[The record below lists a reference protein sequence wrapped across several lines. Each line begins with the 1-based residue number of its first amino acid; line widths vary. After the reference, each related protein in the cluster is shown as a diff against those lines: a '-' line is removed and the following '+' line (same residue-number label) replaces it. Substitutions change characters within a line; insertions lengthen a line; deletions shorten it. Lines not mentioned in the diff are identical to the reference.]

1 MVKKKAN
8 PAFPRRD
15 RDICWICEE
24 RPANSQEHAF
34 KSSRIK
40 KIWKA
45 GGEQPLGTIGSD
57 GRIYKMSG
65 PNHGIFMFGKT
76 ICSYCNNQFSQPFD
90 KAYDHFMDFILDDL
104 EYYRNRRDFHWDEVF
119 AGTPYDQGD
128 LARYYVKHFGCKM
141 YDAGYE
147 VPEDLRLYLHDPE
160 MVHTFS
166 LLLYKDYE
174 HVQGLDPSRPE
185 EWFTPF
191 SNYGELVDDNDKRT
205 GFVGCLQDGF
215 IGVIF
220 RWEDEHIRIPE
231 QWCFGFQPVTYMR
244 DVHELPYQNLW
255 DGLPRNNEISEVS
268 KEMERVAEEI
278 YRFNDDFQR
287 FIADQESGAFTEEE
301 LFWKGLAISVRQ
313 KTLETDLERVKK
325 RQKKLMDQLG
335 FDPVANAEP
344 KRRQSKSKDGTP

>member
-1 MVKKKAN
+1 MVKKKSN

-15 RDICWICEE
+15 REMCWICEE
-24 RPANSQEHAF
+24 RPADTQEHAF

-57 GRIYKMSG
+57 GRFYKMSG

-76 ICSYCNNQFSQPFD
+76 ICAYCNNQFSQPFD
-90 KAYDHFMDFILDDL
+90 MAYDHFMDFILDDL
-104 EYYRNRRDFHWDEVF
+104 EYFRNRREFHWDEVF
-119 AGTPYDQGD
+119 AGTPYNQGD

-141 YDAGYE
+141 YDAGFE

-174 HVQGLDPSRPE
+174 HVQGRDPSHPE
-185 EWFTPF
+185 EWFAPF
-191 SNYGELVDDNDKRT
+191 SSYLELVDDNEKRA

-220 RWEDEHIRIPE
+220 RWEDERIRIPE

-244 DVHELPYQNLW
+244 DVSELPYQNLW
-255 DGLPRNNEISEVS
+255 DGLPRSSDFHQVT
-268 KEMERVAEEI
+268 
-278 YRFNDDFQR
+278 DDAKKVIEQV
-287 FIADQESGAFTEEE
+287 QKFTEDVEDFITDQQSGEFSQEE
-301 LFWKGLAISVRQ
+301 LFSRSVALRVRQ
-313 KTLETDLERVKK
+313 KTLELDYQRAQE
-325 RQKKLMDQLG
+325 QQQKLMDQLG
-335 FDPVANAEP
+335 FDPEAHLNRR
-344 KRRQSKSKDGTP
+344 KRPPR

>member
-8 PAFPRRD
+8 QAFPRRD
-15 RDICWICEE
+15 REICWICEE
-24 RPANSQEHAF
+24 RPANTQEHAF

-45 GGEQPLGTIGSD
+45 GGEQPLGTVGSD
-57 GRIYKMSG
+57 GRFYTMSG

-90 KAYDHFMDFILDDL
+90 MAYDHFMDFILDDL
-104 EYYRNRRDFHWDEVF
+104 EYFKNRREFHWDEVF
-119 AGTPYDQGD
+119 AGTPYNQGD

-141 YDAGYE
+141 YDAGFE

-174 HVQGLDPSRPE
+174 HVQGLDPSNPE
-185 EWFTPF
+185 EWFAPF
-191 SNYGELVDDNDKRT
+191 SSYLELVDDNEKRA

-231 QWCFGFQPVTYMR
+231 QWCFGFQRVTYMR
-244 DVHELPYQNLW
+244 DVSELPYQNLW
-255 DGLPRNNEISEVS
+255 DGLPRRRDFLQVT
-268 KEMERVAEEI
+268 
-278 YRFNDDFQR
+278 DDAKK
-287 FIADQESGAFTEEE
+287 FIEQAQKFTEDVQDFLADQQSGKVSEKE
-301 LFWKGLAISVRQ
+301 LFDRSVALGVRQ
-313 KTLETDLERVKK
+313 KMLELEYQRAQEQQ
-325 RQKKLMDQLG
+325 RKLMDQLG
-335 FDPVANAEP
+335 FDPEAHFNRG
-344 KRRQSKSKDGTP
+344 KRPPR

>member
-1 MVKKKAN
+1 MKKKSN

-15 RDICWICEE
+15 RKICWICEK
-24 RPANSQEHAF
+24 RPADTQEHAF

-40 KIWKA
+40 KIWEA
-45 GGEQPLGTIGSD
+45 GGRQPLGTIGSD
-57 GRIYKMSG
+57 GRFYKMSG

-90 KAYDHFMDFILDDL
+90 MAYDHFMDFILDDL
-104 EYYRNRRDFHWDEVF
+104 EYFKNRRKFNWDEIF
-119 AGTPYDQGD
+119 ADTPFDQRH

-174 HVQGLDPSRPE
+174 HVQGRDPSHPE
-185 EWFTPF
+185 EWFAPF
-191 SNYGELVDDNDKRT
+191 SSYLEFVDDNEKRA

-231 QWCFGFQPVTYMR
+231 QWCFGFQQVTYMR
-244 DVHELPYQNLW
+244 DVSELPYQNLW
-255 DGLPRNNEISEVS
+255 DGLPRRNEVFEIEDDA
-268 KEMERVAEEI
+268 KRVIEQAAKFAEDVQEFEADQDSGKFSAEEMFA
-278 YRFNDDFQR
+278 R
-287 FIADQESGAFTEEE
+287 SVE
-301 LFWKGLAISVRQ
+301 LSVRQ
-313 KTLETDLERVKK
+313 KVLQADAQRVLGHQ
-325 RQKKLMDQLG
+325 QKLFDQLG
-335 FDPVANAEP
+335 FDLEANSTR
-344 KRRQSKSKDGTP
+344 KRKNPPSS

>member
-8 PAFPRRD
+8 QAFPRRD
-15 RDICWICEE
+15 RKMCWICEE
-24 RPANSQEHAF
+24 RPADTQEHAF

-40 KIWKA
+40 KIWEA
-45 GGEQPLGTIGSD
+45 GGRQPLGTIGRD
-57 GRIYKMSG
+57 GRFYKMSG

-104 EYYRNRRDFHWDEVF
+104 EYYRNRREFHWDEIF

-141 YDAGYE
+141 YDAGFE

-174 HVQGLDPSRPE
+174 HVQGLDPSNPE
-185 EWFTPF
+185 EWFAPF
-191 SNYGELVDDNDKRT
+191 SSYLELVDGNEKRA

-231 QWCFGFQPVTYMR
+231 QWCFGFQPTAYMR
-244 DVHELPYQNLW
+244 DRRELPYQNLW
-255 DGLPRNNEISEVS
+255 ETLPKHNEIAEITEQAEQVMGDVS
-268 KEMERVAEEI
+268 
-278 YRFNDDFQR
+278 R
-287 FIADQESGAFTEEE
+287 FISDAGRFTEEIATGTVPK
-301 LFWKGLAISVRQ
+301 WKIMGRAISLNFRRGMLNSRLQRAQERQ
-313 KTLETDLERVKK
+313 QR
-325 RQKKLMDQLG
+325 LMDQLG

-344 KRRQSKSKDGTP
+344 KRRQSKDKDETP

>member
-8 PAFPRRD
+8 HAFPRRD
-15 RDICWICEE
+15 RETCWICEE
-24 RPANSQEHAF
+24 RPADTQEHAF

-40 KIWKA
+40 KIWEA
-45 GGEQPLGTIGSD
+45 GGRQPLGTIGQD
-57 GRIYKMSG
+57 GRFYKMSG

-76 ICSYCNNQFSQPFD
+76 ICAYCNNQFSQPFD

-104 EYYRNRRDFHWDEVF
+104 EYFKNRREFHWDEIF
-119 AGTPYDQGD
+119 AGTPYNQGD

-174 HVQGLDPSRPE
+174 HVQGLDPSNPE
-185 EWFTPF
+185 EWFAPF
-191 SNYGELVDDNDKRT
+191 SSYLEIPDGSGNRA

-220 RWEDEHIRIPE
+220 RWEDEDIRSPE
-231 QWCFGFQPVTYMR
+231 QWCLGFQQVTYMR
-244 DVHELPYQNLW
+244 DVSELPYQNLW
-255 DGLPRNNEISEVS
+255 DGLPRSNEFYEVADDAKKVIEQVQKFSEDVQ
-268 KEMERVAEEI
+268 
-278 YRFNDDFQR
+278 D
-287 FIADQESGAFTEEE
+287 FIADQQSGKVSEEE
-301 LFWKGLAISVRQ
+301 LFYRSVALGVRQ
-313 KTLETDLERVKK
+313 KTLESDYQRAQEK
-325 RQKKLMDQLG
+325 QQKLMDQLG
-335 FDPVANAEP
+335 FDPDANMNRR
-344 KRRQSKSKDGTP
+344 KRPSR

>member
-1 MVKKKAN
+1 MVKKKSN

-15 RDICWICEE
+15 REMCWICEE
-24 RPANSQEHAF
+24 RPADTQEHAF

-57 GRIYKMSG
+57 GRFYKMSG

-76 ICSYCNNQFSQPFD
+76 ICAYCNNQFSQPFD
-90 KAYDHFMDFILDDL
+90 MAYDHFMDFILDDL
-104 EYYRNRRDFHWDEVF
+104 EYFRNRREFHWDEVF
-119 AGTPYDQGD
+119 AGTSYNQGD

-141 YDAGYE
+141 YDAGFE

-174 HVQGLDPSRPE
+174 HVQGRDPSHPE
-185 EWFTPF
+185 EWFAPF
-191 SNYGELVDDNDKRT
+191 SSYLELVDDNEKRA

-220 RWEDEHIRIPE
+220 RWEDERIRIPE

-244 DVHELPYQNLW
+244 DVSELPYQNLW
-255 DGLPRNNEISEVS
+255 DGLPRSSDFHQVT
-268 KEMERVAEEI
+268 
-278 YRFNDDFQR
+278 DDAKKVIEQV
-287 FIADQESGAFTEEE
+287 QKFTEDVEDFITDQQSGEFSQEE
-301 LFWKGLAISVRQ
+301 LFSRSVALRVRQ
-313 KTLETDLERVKK
+313 KTLELDYQRAQE
-325 RQKKLMDQLG
+325 QQQKLMDQLS
-335 FDPVANAEP
+335 FDPEAHLNRR
-344 KRRQSKSKDGTP
+344 KRPPR